1 MDNLI
6 GKAAPDFRAPAVL
19 KDGSID
25 ENFSLAGYLDGS
37 YGVLM
42 FYPLDFTFVC
52 PSEIIALDRRAEAFA
67 SRDTRLVAV
76 SIDSQFTHFAWRNT
90 AVNNGGI
97 GPVTFPLVSD
107 VSKNIIKSF
116 GVMAVNG
123 EGHQDAVAL
132 RATFVIDRSLTVRQA
147 TINDLP
153 LGRNIEETL
162 RLVDALQFH
171 EKHGEV
177 CPAGWKDGD
186 PGMQPTADGVAS
198 YLTAHGDSL

>member
-6 GKAAPDFRAPAVL
+6 GRAAPDFRAPAVL
-19 KDGSID
+19 EDGEID
-25 ENFSLAGYLDGS
+25 ENFSFSEYLNGS
-37 YGVLM
+37 YGILM

-52 PSEIIALDRRAEAFA
+52 PSEIIALDRRTDAFT
-67 SRDTRLVAV
+67 SRNTRLVAV
-76 SIDSQFTHFAWRNT
+76 SIDSQFTHHAWRNT
-90 AVNNGGI
+90 PLNKGGI

-107 VSKNIIKSF
+107 VSKSIVRSF

-132 RATFVIDRSLTVRQA
+132 RATFLIDRSFVVRQA

-171 EKHGEV
+171 EQHGEV

-198 YLTAHGDSL
+198 YLSAHAGSL